1 MQASSYRMIRS
12 GAALCGL
19 VLWAI
24 LPAAAQQKKALNIL
38 NAALLE
44 AEDGFAASPDTVYQP
59 GETIYLS
66 FHIQGYTVDRNSRLK
81 LAYIIDALDFKGVPF
96 VESEAGKIDTELSP
110 QDAKWSPRVRFSASL
125 PPFADS
131 GKYRLLMR
139 VTDELART
147 QASQEMQFQVRG
159 RNVEPSAT
167 LVVRNFQFSRQ
178 EDGNPLPVAAY
189 RRGDTLWASF
199 DITGYQTGEKNLVWV
214 EYDLSVFD
222 AENKLLY
229 AQPQPAEDKAT
240 SFYPRRYVHAVF
252 SLNLES
258 AIPPGEYTIVLVVR
272 DRLGNQTLETGQKFS
287 IE

>member
-1 MQASSYRMIRS
+1 MLRASLVLCGSLL
-12 GAALCGL
+12 GALC
-19 VLWAI
+19 A
-24 LPAAAQQKKALNIL
+24 PAAEQKKGLTIL

-66 FHIQGYTVDRNSRLK
+66 FNIQGYAVDRNNRVK
-81 LAYIIDALDFKGVPF
+81 LGYTIDALDFKGIPF
-96 VESEAGKIDTELSP
+96 VEQQAGKIDTELSA
-110 QDAKWSPRVRFSASL
+110 QDARWSPRVRFSATL
-125 PPFADS
+125 PAFSDS
-131 GKYRLLMR
+131 GKYRLVIG

-147 QASQEMQFQVRG
+147 QVSQEIPFQVRG
-159 RNVEPSAT
+159 RNVEPSPK
-167 LVVRNFQFSRQ
+167 LVVRNFRFSLQ
-178 EDGNPLPVAAY
+178 EDGDPLVVAAY

-222 AENKLLY
+222 ADGKLLY
-229 AQPQPAEDKAT
+229 QQPQPAEDKAT

-258 AIPPGEYTIVLVVR
+258 GIQPGEYTIVIVVR
-272 DRLGNQTLETGQKFS
+272 DRLGNQTHETRQKFS